1 MAAAGE
7 QDWTGS
13 RLRGGWSSV
22 ARRCLI
28 RAYPIKGVISDTLAS
43 CQRGITGSSAW
54 SRKHL
59 EANRS
64 SDTVENSRTNG
75 RVRPEPAGDLD
86 LHRAQEELMPTPGV
100 EPRFYTLEDVAT
112 ILNVRVAQ
120 VYALVRSGELPAVKL
135 GGRGVWR
142 VDRLQLDVYIERM
155 HEQTADWAR
164 RHPLIGAPEED

>member
-1 MAAAGE
+1 M
-7 QDWTGS
+7 
-13 RLRGGWSSV
+13 
-22 ARRCLI
+22 
-28 RAYPIKGVISDTLAS
+28 P
-43 CQRGITGSSAW
+43 SAW
-54 SRKHL
+54 SRRQL

-64 SDTVENSRTNG
+64 SDIVEKSRTSG
-75 RVRPEPAGDLD
+75 RRRPES
-86 LHRAQEELMPTPGV
+86 PGV

-142 VDRLQLDVYIERM
+142 VDRLQLDAYIERM

-164 RHPLIGAPEED
+164 KHPLIGAPEEP